1 MFRLSC
7 DRGCAIELAAGFL
20 QFERIEQVATLVAL
34 VSSSILVSAQRA
46 LSFDKAVGQEG
57 VVCFAVRLSCFLLF
71 QETVLV
77 EFCENV
83 LSDLGLLGC
92 GSATENVETNV
103 EPFVDLCVQ
112 LVVLVA
118 ELFRCALLLD
128 SLGLGGSS
136 ILVGSADEKSGQAAC
151 LAVSATE
158 TSAMFAQ
165 TSLDR
170 D

>member
-1 MFRLSC
+1 MT
-7 DRGCAIELAAGFL
+7 
-20 QFERIEQVATLVAL
+20 TLVAL
-34 VSSSILVSAQRA
+34 VSSCILVGAQRA
-46 LSFDKAVGQEG
+46 LSLDKAIGQEG
-57 VVCFAVRLSCFLLF
+57 VVCFAVRLGCFLLF
-71 QETVLV
+71 QETVFV
-77 EFCENV
+77 KFCEDV
-83 LSDLGLLGC
+83 LGDLGLLGG
-92 GSATENVETNV
+92 GSAAKNVEANI

-136 ILVGSADEKSGQAAC
+136 ILVGSADEKSGQTAC
-151 LAVSATE
+151 LAVSTIR

>member
-1 MFRLSC
+1 MS
-7 DRGCAIELAAGFL
+7 
-20 QFERIEQVATLVAL
+20 TLIAL
-34 VSSSILVSAQRA
+34 VSSCILVGAQRA
-46 LSFDKAVGQEG
+46 LSLDEAVGQEG
-57 VVCFAVRLSCFLLF
+57 VVCFAVRLGCFLLF

-77 EFCENV
+77 KFCKDV
-83 LSDLGLLGC
+83 LSDVGLLGG
-92 GSATENVETNV
+92 GSAAENVEANV

-136 ILVGSADEKSGQAAC
+136 VLVGSADEKSGQAAC
-151 LAVSATE
+151 LAVSATR

-165 TSLDR
+165 MSQDR